1 MSRFSLFPSFVGRG
15 DFKRFCSVLEIE
27 GTVLFIHPLLAA
39 ARVMKQ
45 FCYQQMRSQRG
56 ILVRGIQSGLC

>member
-15 DFKRFCSVLEIE
+15 DFNRFCSVLEIE
-27 GTVLFIHPLLAA
+27 GTVLFIQPLLAA